1 LKSHQVSYKKKS
13 GHIEK
18 EAKHHSAKSEAN
30 NRLMPVPLVILLDLV
45 LLAAGLM
52 TFALFHHVLVR
63 DVQTTGLSLPRPAA
77 ATAQVTETASTTTE
91 MAATTVTITP
101 ADTQPGN
108 SATTSGSISETS
120 VDPNE
125 WRVKFADQFT
135 DGAVLQTEAEYRSA
149 NMAVGVNKLA
159 VGDAVCTIAD
169 IYLSE
174 IEQFRTAFATGV
186 YGRSLRDEVLDMAVA
201 NNAILAI
208 SGDYYGIRDQGIV
221 IRNGE
226 LYRDVLFQDVLVM
239 YYDGSMET
247 TTKADFNIDRV
258 LTEGAWQAWSF
269 GPMLLDNG
277 QPMTRFNSQVTPDNP
292 RGAIGYY
299 EPGHYC
305 FVLVDGRQ
313 PGYSN
318 GMSLQELSQLFYDL
332 GCSAAYNLDGGE
344 SAVMTF
350 MDQIANQPYKDGRQI
365 SDIVYIAETGNE
377 RTSP

>member
-1 LKSHQVSYKKKS
+1 
-13 GHIEK
+13 
-18 EAKHHSAKSEAN
+18 
-30 NRLMPVPLVILLDLV
+30 MPWVILLDLV

-52 TFALFHHVLVR
+52 IFSLFHHVLVR
-63 DVQTTGLSLPRPAA
+63 DVQTTGLSLPRP
-77 ATAQVTETASTTTE
+77 T
-91 MAATTVTITP
+91 
-101 ADTQPGN
+101 
-108 SATTSGSISETS
+108 SATTSMLETIATDATTSTGKSIDTQSDSSGSTDTGGSNTETAAVS
-120 VDPNE
+120 TAETTADPND
-125 WRVKFADQFT
+125 WRIKFADQFT
-135 DGAVLQTEAEYRSA
+135 EGSVIQTETEYRSA
-149 NMAVGVNKLA
+149 NIAITVDQVLR
-159 VGDAVCTIAD
+159 GDAVYYLAD
-169 IYLSE
+169 IFLSD

-186 YGRSLRDEVLDMAVA
+186 YGRSLRDEVLDMAVT

-247 TTKADFNIDRV
+247 TTKADFNMDRI
-258 LTEGAWQAWSF
+258 LAEGAWQAWSF
-269 GPMLLDNG
+269 GPMLLDKG

-318 GMSLQELSQLFYDL
+318 GMTMTELSKLFYDL
-332 GCSAAYNLDGGE
+332 GCTVAYNLDGGE

-350 MDQIANQPYKDGRQI
+350 LDRVANHPYKDGRQI
-365 SDIVYIAETGNE
+365 SDIVYIAETGLE

>member
-1 LKSHQVSYKKKS
+1 MQQQPKKAGSK
-13 GHIEK
+13 
-18 EAKHHSAKSEAN
+18 HSA
-30 NRLMPVPLVILLDLV
+30 LPLPWVILLDLI

-52 TFALFHHVLVR
+52 TFSLFHHVVVR
-63 DVQTTGLSLPRPAA
+63 DVQSTGLSLPRPTNASA
-77 ATAQVTETASTTTE
+77 PVNVTTATTDATDTTTSTPTSASNPSDSSKPTGSQSDSSE
-91 MAATTVTITP
+91 M
-101 ADTQPGN
+101 
-108 SATTSGSISETS
+108 TSVPTSETS
-120 VDPNE
+120 ADPND

-135 DGAVLQTEAEYRSA
+135 DGDIIQTETEYRSA
-149 NMAVGVNKLA
+149 NIAITVDQVQS
-159 VGDAVCTIAD
+159 GDAVYYLAN
-169 IYLSE
+169 IYLSD

-186 YGRSLRDEVLDMAVA
+186 YGRSLRDEVLDMAVD
-201 NNAILAI
+201 NNALLAI

-221 IRNGE
+221 VRNGE

-247 TTKADFNIDRV
+247 TTKADFSMDRI
-258 LTEGAWQAWSF
+258 LAEGAWQAWSF
-269 GPMLLDNG
+269 GPMLLEDG
-277 QPMTRFNSQVTPDNP
+277 QPMTRFNSQVNPDNP

-318 GMSLQELSQLFYDL
+318 GMTLTELSRLFHDL
-332 GCSAAYNLDGGE
+332 GCTVAYNLDGGE

-365 SDIVYIAETGNE
+365 SDIIYIAETGE
-377 RTSP
+377 GRTGP